1 MAMGR
6 GWGEVHDRPLVLSG
20 RGPKPTKLKR
30 YSWLFSK
37 GLVLGYNYIV
47 VVLVRLRPVPVPRVF
62 HRAQE
67 RTGQPHRMQSSSSQS
82 QDSGHSASPR
92 TMWRL
97 LRALGP
103 YRGQAAGAL
112 ISLVLMTAAMLAS
125 PQVIRWVVDDLANAL
140 QGGAAGSTDFDWR
153 VIRDG
158 TILLSVLAV
167 GRGVFNFLQNFLGE
181 KASQNVAFDLR
192 NQIYTKIHSLSF
204 SYHDRAQTGQL
215 MTRATNDV
223 ELVRQ
228 FMGQGLFLM
237 ITSGLM
243 LAGTF
248 AVLAYMN
255 WRLAMVTAVI
265 FPLNVLLLAV
275 FVKVIH
281 PYFGNIQATLDKLNA
296 RLQENLSGIRVVK
309 AFARADFEINRF
321 AVENENYRLNLLKF
335 INSVSKVFP
344 ATFFMSNIQLTLILA
359 FGGRLVMRDA
369 LTIGDLTAF
378 ITYLIFLTMP
388 LMTIGFLSGMM
399 VRALVSAERIFEVLD
414 TPSELTDAPNA
425 RVLGSVAGRVQFRDV
440 YFRYAGQTTDVLKG
454 VSFLA
459 SPGQT
464 IAIMGKTGSGKSSI
478 INLLP
483 RFYDVSSGSVTI
495 DGEDVRGATLA
506 SLRSQIGIVLQEA
519 ILFSGT
525 IASNIAYGRPSASQ
539 AEIEQAAQAAAAHD
553 FISELPDGYESRVG
567 ERGVGLSG
575 GQRQRVAIARA
586 LLMDPRILILD
597 DSTSAVDAETEE
609 RILEALRLLMQDRTS
624 FVIAQRISTVREAD
638 QVLVLEAGRIADRG
652 THEELVA
659 NSSIYADIIASQF
672 NKDVA
677 LELAVTKRRPPL
689 AKVLE
694 ERVP

>member
-1 MAMGR
+1 
-6 GWGEVHDRPLVLSG
+6 
-20 RGPKPTKLKR
+20 
-30 YSWLFSK
+30 
-37 GLVLGYNYIV
+37 
-47 VVLVRLRPVPVPRVF
+47 
-62 HRAQE
+62 
-67 RTGQPHRMQSSSSQS
+67 
-82 QDSGHSASPR
+82 
-92 TMWRL
+92 MWRL
-97 LRALGP
+97 LRALEP

-112 ISLVLMTAAMLAS
+112 ISLVLMTAAMLGS

-140 QGGAAGSTDFDWR
+140 RSGAAGIADFDWR

-192 NQIYTKIHSLSF
+192 NQIYTKVHNLSF

-237 ITSGLM
+237 ITSSLM
-243 LAGTF
+243 LVGTF
-248 AVLAYMN
+248 AVLIYMN
-255 WRLAMVTAVI
+255 WRLAIVTGVI
-265 FPLNVLLLAV
+265 FPLNILLLVV
-275 FVKVIH
+275 FVRVIR

-309 AFARADFEINRF
+309 AFARADFEIDRF

-344 ATFFMSNIQLTLILA
+344 ATFLMSNIQLTLILG
-359 FGGRLVMRDA
+359 FGGSLVMRDA
-369 LTIGDLTAF
+369 LSIGDLTAF

-388 LMTIGFLSGMM
+388 LMTIGFLAGMM

-425 RVLGSVAGRVQFRDV
+425 RVLRAVAGRVQFRDV

-495 DGEDVRGATLA
+495 DGEDVRSVTLA
-506 SLRSQIGIVLQEA
+506 SLRAQIGIVLQEA

-525 IASNIAYGRPSASQ
+525 IASNIAYGRPEASQ
-539 AEIEQAAQAAAAHD
+539 AEIEQAARAAAAHD
-553 FISELPDGYESRVG
+553 FIAELPDGYESRVG

-609 RILEALRLLMQDRTS
+609 RILEALRLLMQDRTA

-638 QVLVLEAGRIADRG
+638 QVLVLEGGRIVDHG

-659 NSSIYADIIASQF
+659 SSSIYADIIASQF

-677 LELAVTKRRPPL
+677 LEPAVTKRRPPL

>member
-1 MAMGR
+1 
-6 GWGEVHDRPLVLSG
+6 
-20 RGPKPTKLKR
+20 
-30 YSWLFSK
+30 
-37 GLVLGYNYIV
+37 
-47 VVLVRLRPVPVPRVF
+47 
-62 HRAQE
+62 
-67 RTGQPHRMQSSSSQS
+67 MQSSGSQPPE
-82 QDSGHSASPR
+82 SGPNPSAR

-112 ISLVLMTAAMLAS
+112 ISLVLMTATVLGS
-125 PQVIRWVVDDLANAL
+125 PQVIRWVVDNLADAL
-140 QGGAAGSTDFDWR
+140 QGGTAGIADFDWR
-153 VIRDG
+153 VVRDG
-158 TILLSVLAV
+158 TLLLSGLAV

-181 KASQNVAFDLR
+181 KASQSVAFDLR
-192 NQIYTKIHSLSF
+192 NQIYTKVHNLSF

-237 ITSGLM
+237 ITSSLM

-248 AVLAYMN
+248 AVLIYMN
-255 WRLAMVTAVI
+255 WRLAIVTGVI
-265 FPLNVLLLAV
+265 FPLNILLLVV
-275 FVKVIH
+275 FVRVIR

-309 AFARADFEINRF
+309 AFARADFEIDRF

-344 ATFFMSNIQLTLILA
+344 ATFLMSNIQLTLILG
-359 FGGRLVMRDA
+359 FGGNLVMQDA
-369 LTIGDLTAF
+369 LSIGDLTAF

-388 LMTIGFLSGMM
+388 LMTIGFLAGMM

-440 YFRYAGQTTDVLKG
+440 YFRYAGQSTDVLKG

-495 DGEDVRGATLA
+495 DGEDVRAVTLA

-525 IASNIAYGRPSASQ
+525 IASNIAYGRPEASQ
-539 AEIEQAAQAAAAHD
+539 AEIEQAARAAAAHD
-553 FISELPDGYESRVG
+553 FIVELPDGYESRVG

-638 QVLVLEAGRIADRG
+638 QVLVLEGGHIVDRG

-659 NSSIYADIIASQF
+659 HSSIYADIIASQF
-672 NKDVA
+672 NRDA
-677 LELAVTKRRPPL
+677 AREQAVLRRQSSPTH
-689 AKVLE
+689 VLQ

>member
-1 MAMGR
+1 
-6 GWGEVHDRPLVLSG
+6 
-20 RGPKPTKLKR
+20 
-30 YSWLFSK
+30 
-37 GLVLGYNYIV
+37 
-47 VVLVRLRPVPVPRVF
+47 
-62 HRAQE
+62 
-67 RTGQPHRMQSSSSQS
+67 
-82 QDSGHSASPR
+82 
-92 TMWRL
+92 MWRL
-97 LRALGP
+97 LRTLGP

-112 ISLVLMTAAMLAS
+112 ISLILMTATVLGS
-125 PQVIRWVVDDLANAL
+125 PQVIRWVVDNLADAL
-140 QGGAAGSTDFDWR
+140 QGGAAGIAGFDWR
-153 VIRDG
+153 VVRDG

-181 KASQNVAFDLR
+181 KASQSVAFDLR
-192 NQIYTKIHSLSF
+192 NQIYTKVHNLSF

-248 AVLAYMN
+248 AALIYMN
-255 WRLAMVTAVI
+255 WRLAIVSGVI
-265 FPLNVLLLAV
+265 FPLNILLLTV
-275 FVKVIH
+275 FVRVIR
-281 PYFGNIQATLDKLNA
+281 PYFGNIQETLDRLNA

-309 AFARADFEINRF
+309 AFARADFEIDRF

-344 ATFFMSNIQLTLILA
+344 ATFMMSNIQLTLILG
-359 FGGRLVMRDA
+359 FGGSLVMRDA
-369 LTIGDLTAF
+369 LSIGDLTAF

-388 LMTIGFLSGMM
+388 LMTIGFLAGMM

-414 TPSELTDAPNA
+414 TPSELTDAPDA
-425 RVLGSVAGRVQFRDV
+425 RVLGAVAGRVQFRDV

-454 VSFLA
+454 VNLLA
-459 SPGQT
+459 LPGQT

-495 DGEDVRGATLA
+495 DGEDVRAATLA

-525 IASNIAYGRPSASQ
+525 IASNIAYGRPEASQ
-539 AEIEQAAQAAAAHD
+539 AEIEQAARAAAAHD
-553 FISELPDGYESRVG
+553 FIAELPDGYESRVG

-586 LLMDPRILILD
+586 LVMDPRILILD

-609 RILEALRLLMQDRTS
+609 RILEALRLLMRDRTA

-638 QVLVLEAGRIADRG
+638 QVLVLEGGRIVDRG

-672 NKDVA
+672 NRDVA
-677 LELAVTKRRPPL
+677 QEQAAFRRGPAP
-689 AKVLE
+689 AQVLKE
-694 ERVP
+694 PVP

>member
-1 MAMGR
+1 
-6 GWGEVHDRPLVLSG
+6 
-20 RGPKPTKLKR
+20 
-30 YSWLFSK
+30 
-37 GLVLGYNYIV
+37 
-47 VVLVRLRPVPVPRVF
+47 
-62 HRAQE
+62 
-67 RTGQPHRMQSSSSQS
+67 
-82 QDSGHSASPR
+82 
-92 TMWRL
+92 MWRL

-112 ISLVLMTAAMLAS
+112 ISLVLMTATVLGS
-125 PQVIRWVVDDLANAL
+125 PQIIRWVVDNLADAL
-140 QGGAAGSTDFDWR
+140 QGGAAGIVDFDWR

-158 TILLSVLAV
+158 TILLSGLAV

-181 KASQNVAFDLR
+181 KASQSVAFDLR
-192 NQIYTKIHSLSF
+192 NQIYTKVHNLSF

-237 ITSGLM
+237 ITSSLM
-243 LAGTF
+243 LVGTF
-248 AVLAYMN
+248 AVLIYMN
-255 WRLAMVTAVI
+255 WRLAIVTGVI
-265 FPLNVLLLAV
+265 FPLNILLLVV
-275 FVKVIH
+275 FVRVIR

-309 AFARADFEINRF
+309 AFARADFEIERF

-344 ATFFMSNIQLTLILA
+344 ATFLMSNIQLTLILG
-359 FGGRLVMRDA
+359 FGGSLVMRDA
-369 LTIGDLTAF
+369 LSIGDLTAF

-388 LMTIGFLSGMM
+388 LMTIGFLAGMM

-495 DGEDVRGATLA
+495 DGEDVRAVTLA

-525 IASNIAYGRPSASQ
+525 IASNIAYGRPKASQ
-539 AEIEQAAQAAAAHD
+539 AEIEQAARAAAAHD
-553 FISELPDGYESRVG
+553 FIAELPDGYESRVG

-638 QVLVLEAGRIADRG
+638 QVLVLEGGRIVDRG
-652 THEELVA
+652 THEELVTH
-659 NSSIYADIIASQF
+659 SSIYADIIASQF
-672 NKDVA
+672 NRDAAREQAVLRQRSSVPKA
-677 LELAVTKRRPPL
+677 LEGQP
-689 AKVLE
+689 
-694 ERVP
+694 VP